1 MNVSTA
7 EIKAIK
13 PGTTEAFH
21 CDATKMPS
29 LATILSD
36 MKKYRKMPDE
46 VVAYEHK
53 KFPEKN
59 IVIIRAM
66 RENDEPMLNQ

>member
-21 CDATKMPS
+21 CDAAKMPS
-29 LATILSD
+29 LATVLSD
-36 MKKYRKMPDE
+36 MKKYKKMPDD
-46 VVAYEHK
+46 VICYEHK

-66 RENDEPMLNQ
+66 RECDEPMLNR

>member
-1 MNVSTA
+1 MNVTTA

-13 PGTTEAFH
+13 PGATEAFH
-21 CDATKMPS
+21 CDASKMPS

-36 MKKYRKMPDE
+36 MKKYKKMPEDI
-46 VVAYEHK
+46 VAYEHK
-53 KFPEKN
+53 KFPEKD

-66 RENDEPMLNQ
+66 RMGDEPMLNQ

>member
-21 CDATKMPS
+21 CDAAKMPS
-29 LATILSD
+29 LATVLSD
-36 MKKYRKMPDE
+36 MKKYKKMPDD
-46 VVAYEHK
+46 VVCYEHK

-66 RENDEPMLNQ
+66 RECDTPMLNN

>member
-29 LATILSD
+29 LATVLSD
-36 MKKYRKMPDE
+36 MKKYKKMPDD
-46 VVAYEHK
+46 VVCYEHK

-66 RENDEPMLNQ
+66 REDDVPMLNR

>member
-13 PGTTEAFH
+13 PGATEAFH
-21 CDATKMPS
+21 CDAGKMKS
-29 LATILSD
+29 LATVLSD
-36 MKKYRKMPDE
+36 LKVYKKMPDG

-66 RENDEPMLNQ
+66 RESDSPMLNQ